1 MIGLN
6 GQVARTTSIQLGFD
20 EGALRNAA
28 GPTSFS
34 RGEDYA
40 GAVSGLDIGD
50 GRIRAT
56 VPGRETYRVELVA
69 TRQAGVAGSCDCP
82 YGADGH
88 FCKHCVAV
96 GLAAL
101 RQTAPEASTD
111 AVPASRPAAARPAR
125 QDPLTPWLESLDR
138 DALLA
143 LLGEESAADPD
154 LRNRLLLRAEV
165 ARANRTEVRDRVKG
179 LLDPGAFARGG
190 YTDHD
195 EAEVYAGQVA
205 QAVTVLRA
213 LNAAGR
219 PAEAVDGA
227 RWALWRLGE
236 VYELAGGAEGLW
248 DPFPPARDL
257 LVLHLQACRA
267 ARPALEPTARWL
279 VGHLLG
285 PVGNVTRADPVE
297 YRGVLG
303 PAGMTLALDLATA
316 AWRRDPNDK
325 AVRLRER
332 LLKAQGDV
340 DALIAAYAADLT
352 PEGATHLRIARELD
366 EVGRA
371 SDALE
376 WAERGLRAAGKRRD
390 LDHQLV
396 EWICARYVRAGRL
409 EDALTVR
416 RDRFR
421 SKSSLES
428 YRSLRSAARACGCWE
443 DEREAALELLR
454 ANGSRGGFVPGLGH
468 PARILVDVLLDEGE
482 VDAAWEA
489 AAGRA
494 DDRQLLTLA
503 DRMRDH
509 RPADALGVYL
519 RLLEP
524 LKQST
529 GDRAYHE
536 VTRLLRSIRACHERL
551 GTPEEF
557 SRYLATLRAELKRRP
572 KLMKVLDKNGL

>member
-1 MIGLN
+1 M
-6 GQVARTTSIQLGFD
+6 
-20 EGALRNAA
+20 
-28 GPTSFS
+28 SFG
-34 RGEDYA
+34 RGEDYV

-50 GRIRAT
+50 GTIRAT
-56 VPGRETYRVELVA
+56 VPGRETYRVELVV

-82 YGADGH
+82 YGADGR

-101 RQTAPEASTD
+101 RQTAPAAPDLSAD
-111 AVPASRPAAARPAR
+111 AVPAPRPAAVRPAR
-125 QDPLTPWLESLDR
+125 QDRLTPWLESLDR

-143 LLGEESAADPD
+143 LLGEEAAADPD
-154 LRNRLLLRAEV
+154 LRGRLLLRAEV
-165 ARANRTEVRDRVKG
+165 ARADRTEVRDRVKG

-195 EAEVYAGQVA
+195 EAEAYERRIAR
-205 QAVTVLRA
+205 AVTVLRA
-213 LNAAGR
+213 LIAVGR
-219 PAEAVDGA
+219 AAEAVDGA

-236 VYELAGGAEGLW
+236 VYDLASGAEGPIPSLH
-248 DPFPPARDL
+248 DL
-257 LVLHLQACRA
+257 LAVHLRACRT
-267 ARPALEPTARWL
+267 ARPDPEPTARWL

-285 PVGNVTRADPVE
+285 PVGNVKRADPVD
-297 YRGVLG
+297 YRDVLG
-303 PAGMTLALDLATA
+303 PAGMTRALDLATE
-316 AWRRDPNDK
+316 AWRRDPTDE

-332 LLKAQGDV
+332 LLKARGDV
-340 DALIAAYAADLT
+340 DALIAAYAADLA
-352 PEGATHLRIARELD
+352 PDGATHLRIARELD
-366 EVGRA
+366 EAGRA
-371 SDALE
+371 GDALE

-390 LDHQLV
+390 LDHQLL
-396 EWICARYVRAGRL
+396 EWVCSRYVRAGRL
-409 EDALTVR
+409 NDALAVR

-421 SKSSLES
+421 SRRSLAS
-428 YRSLRSAARACGCWE
+428 YRSLRSAARTCGCWE
-443 DEREAALELLR
+443 DEREAALALLR
-454 ANGSRGGFVPGLGH
+454 ADGSRGGFVPGLGH
-468 PARILVDVLLDEGE
+468 PACILVDVLLDEGE

-519 RLLEP
+519 RLLKP

-529 GDRAYHE
+529 GDKAYHE
-536 VTRLLRSIRACHERL
+536 VARLLRSIRACHERL

-557 SRYLATLRAELKRRP
+557 SRWLTALRAELKRRP
-572 KLMKVLDKNGL
+572 NLMKILDKNGL